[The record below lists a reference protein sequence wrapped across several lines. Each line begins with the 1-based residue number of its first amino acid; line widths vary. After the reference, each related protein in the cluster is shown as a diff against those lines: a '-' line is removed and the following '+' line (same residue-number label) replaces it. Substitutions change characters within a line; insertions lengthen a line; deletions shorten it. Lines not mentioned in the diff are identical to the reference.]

1 LAPWEGSVTRYDNVV
16 MSDGGDAAPERE
28 KGGDNTSWAN
38 ANLIE
43 PKNEENPHGRFSWY
57 KWTMKI

>member
-1 LAPWEGSVTRYDNVV
+1 